1 MDATEITFGAKDVAA
16 IIVALTSILGF
27 LYALKRNGDKATEN
41 AALIKKELEDF
52 KASTNEKFIHGKNSK
67 KANIQYIMDAMQKN
81 KDEVDKKES
90 QIYTRIGEL
99 KQEQQ
104 DAHEKLWV
112 KLDSVE
118 NMQRAMSTSLAELTG
133 YLKAKKETQ

>member
-16 IIVALTSILGF
+16 IIVGVISILGF
-27 LYALKRNGDKATEN
+27 LYALKRNADKATED
-41 AALIKKELEDF
+41 AAAIKKDLEDF

-90 QIYTRIGEL
+90 QIYTRISEL
-99 KQEQQ
+99 KKEQQ
-104 DAHEKLWV
+104 DAHEKLWL
-112 KLDSVE
+112 KLDTVE
-118 NMQRAMSTSLAELTG
+118 TMQRDMSNSLAQLTG
-133 YLKAKKETQ
+133 YLKAKKEI

>member
-41 AALIKKELEDF
+41 AALIKKDLEDL
-52 KASTNEKFIHGKNSK
+52 KASTNEKFMHGKNSK
-67 KANIQYIMDAMQKN
+67 KANIEYIMNAMQKN

-90 QIYTRIGEL
+90 QIYTRISEL

-118 NMQRAMSTSLAELTG
+118 NMQRAMSTSLAELSG
-133 YLKAKKETQ
+133 YLRAKKEI

>member
-16 IIVALTSILGF
+16 IIVAVISILGF
-27 LYALKRNGDKATEN
+27 LYALKRNADNATEN

-52 KASTNEKFIHGKNSK
+52 KASTNEKFMHGKNSK
-67 KANIQYIMDAMQKN
+67 KANIEYIMDAMQKN

-90 QIYTRIGEL
+90 QIYTRISEL
-99 KQEQQ
+99 KKEQQ

-112 KLDSVE
+112 KLDTVE
-118 NMQRAMSTSLAELTG
+118 TMQRAMSTSLAELTG
-133 YLKAKKETQ
+133 YLKAKKEI

>member
-1 MDATEITFGAKDVAA
+1 MYKVIQLAYI
-16 IIVALTSILGF
+16 
-27 LYALKRNGDKATEN
+27 
-41 AALIKKELEDF
+41 IKKDLEDF

-90 QIYTRIGEL
+90 QIYTRISEL

-112 KLDSVE
+112 KLDTVE
-118 NMQRAMSTSLAELTG
+118 TMQRAMSTSLAELTG
-133 YLKAKKETQ
+133 YLKAKREI

>member
-81 KDEVDKKES
+81 KDEVDKKET
-90 QIYTRIGEL
+90 QIYIRISEL

-112 KLDSVE
+112 KLDTVE

-133 YLKAKKETQ
+133 YLKAKREI

>member
-41 AALIKKELEDF
+41 AALIKKDLEDF

-90 QIYTRIGEL
+90 QIYTRISEL

-112 KLDSVE
+112 KLDTVE
-118 NMQRAMSTSLAELTG
+118 TMQRAMSTSLAELTG
-133 YLKAKKETQ
+133 YLKAKREI

>member
-1 MDATEITFGAKDVAA
+1 MDADQITFGIKDV
-16 IIVALTSILGF
+16 IGICLALISIFGF
-27 LYALKRNGDKATEN
+27 LYAIKRSSEKSEEKYMSLDT
-41 AALIKKELEDF
+41 DF
-52 KASTNEKFIHGKNSK
+52 KAFKNNVNERFMHGKNSK
-67 KANIQYIMDAMQKN
+67 KANIEEIMNAMQKN
-81 KDEVDKKES
+81 KEEVDKKES
-90 QIYTRIGEL
+90 QIYTRISEL

-133 YLKAKKETQ
+133 YLKAKREV